1 MYWCHEITYLL
12 LLECEWPLLELL
24 CSRSLSRCLS
34 LLDDLWW
41 WELLLLDF
49 SFTSELPL
57 FTTEWPLLTPFSPF
71 IVLISCL
78 AKNYTDQKQNV
89 NTNARKHEKK
99 TFFAS
104 TTVVLFESTRQW
116 KNTHIDICSEKPR
129 IENINRQIHHKICTL
144 HSL

>member
-99 TFFAS
+99 FFCIDYSCFIRIDAS
-104 TTVVLFESTRQW
+104 VKKHTHRYMFRETKNW
-116 KNTHIDICSEKPR
+116 K
-129 IENINRQIHHKICTL
+129 HK
-144 HSL
+144 